1 MMKSAKGFTLI
12 ELIVVIIL
20 LSVLGAVSIG
30 LFSAP
35 SQYAVK
41 LAADQWLSQFRF
53 AQRLSF
59 LKQSVSEPVA
69 LVVNQS
75 SNNWNSVTRQGSST
89 LNTFNI
95 EYDSVSVRES
105 SSDFTS
111 PCSALPNMA
120 FPKTFYFDGYGNA
133 VDASRNQL
141 STNQRICLI
150 ATNTVELCISPSGY
164 AYEGSCLL

>member
-1 MMKSAKGFTLI
+1 MMNSAKGFTLI

-20 LSVLGAVSIG
+20 LSVLGAVGIG

-41 LAADQWLSQFRF
+41 LAADQWLAQLRF

-59 LKQSVSEPVA
+59 LKQSASEPVM

-75 SNNWNSVTRQGSST
+75 SNNWNSVTRQGSSVF
-89 LNTFNI
+89 NTFDV
-95 EYDSVSVRES
+95 EYNSVSVRTS

-111 PCSALPNMA
+111 PCNVLPSMA
-120 FPKTFYFDGYGNA
+120 FPKNFYFDGYGNA
-133 VDASRNQL
+133 VDASRIQL
-141 STNQRICLI
+141 STNQRICLV